1 MRAPA
6 PVISQGEHQQ
16 GVNALSVQGKGEVY
30 AAPDMATLSISL
42 SKTAPT
48 TKEAQNFVATK
59 MSEVQSLLKNF
70 PIKAEDIQTQ
80 NITIGTEYDYGFGGG
95 ERKVKGYILPPT
107 PWLSLFASSMPRK
120 QKC

>member
-48 TKEAQNFVATK
+48 TKEAQKPKIFRRRILRSGRS
-59 MSEVQSLLKNF
+59 MIMGLE
-70 PIKAEDIQTQ
+70 
-80 NITIGTEYDYGFGGG
+80 G
-95 ERKVKGYILPPT
+95 EKG
-107 PWLSLFASSMPRK
+107 R
-120 QKC
+120 